1 MRPCTTGPGRAA
13 AAAVIGL
20 CLTSGC
26 AAQETQAAP
35 GASSSAS
42 AARPPV
48 QPLTTARLKALA
60 FQPGEVPEVHEPLT
74 VQEPEPEDSGRS
86 FPPPSDPACRPLPD
100 VRNGKGSAA
109 HVFQH
114 FNWKKN
120 LMGGSST
127 LASYAEGEAARVF
140 AELERALATCRSYE
154 GEGWGGPYT
163 VRVRTETAP
172 RVGDEA
178 VAYRETDPSG
188 PEDDRHN

>member
-1 MRPCTTGPGRAA
+1 M
-13 AAAVIGL
+13 
-20 CLTSGC
+20 
-26 AAQETQAAP
+26 
-35 GASSSAS
+35 
-42 AARPPV
+42 

-127 LASYAEGEAARVF
+127 LASYAEGEAARIF

-154 GEGWGGPYT
+154 GEGWVGPYT

-188 PEDDRHN
+188 PEGDRHNQQYVVVRTGNTIATFSELSTGEDLSFPTELISRQVERLRNAQRP